1 MIERIGE
8 LADAGVTSF
17 KIEGRMKRPEYV
29 AAATAA
35 CRFALDQQVIPQSL
49 TENPGS
55 SIFPFRIY
63 NRISRRNI
71 RP

>member
-29 AAATAA
+29 RQQQLLAV
-35 CRFALDQQVIPQSL
+35 FALDQQVIPQKFNRKS
-49 TENPGS
+49 GS

-63 NRISRRNI
+63 NRII
-71 RP
+71 PTEH